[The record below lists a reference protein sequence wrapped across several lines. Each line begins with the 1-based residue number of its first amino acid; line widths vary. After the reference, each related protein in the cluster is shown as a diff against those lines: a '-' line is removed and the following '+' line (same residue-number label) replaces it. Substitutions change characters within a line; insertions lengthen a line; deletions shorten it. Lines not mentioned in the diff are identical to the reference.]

1 MSFAD
6 GFKQGFGMMGA
17 VQDRELYKQRLDE
30 QARQS
35 DLDREATAAYR
46 KAQTDNAA
54 EQTRIRGLEADNKK
68 TQLGLDKTRIDADA
82 NLRTAQAGAIN
93 DELEL
98 KKTRRGQRET
108 NSAAALQVQ
117 SFVDLAEQVRTG
129 EVAYDADTQA
139 RLAEMAEATR
149 GSMMDLD
156 YVTQPNV
163 QFQAGRLKQTLD
175 LIAEGKAD
183 QIDETALRDTFN
195 VVFHSNNMAG
205 VGELVTEKTH
215 PFAGSF
221 ADKGFVVVSKQVSK
235 VGLNGNSLGLT
246 VDVLIENP
254 KTGEQF
260 TYEAPMT
267 VGREASS
274 DKAFMSV
281 EEAVQAASGFYQ
293 YANAMAPYR
302 GVLNE
307 INARGYDLTEG
318 RKDGDFLQLVA
329 DDIKA
334 AEIDGA
340 RNPDLSSPIK
350 GMTMG
355 EFAANKGLMRS
366 HYSTNRVG
374 NYQPVEAALA
384 GDQTYNALK
393 DQGVIRNLSRFNE
406 DKPLSRAKVLEA
418 AQYLSIDEN
427 GNAVIDNPR
436 EWKNWKNDTF
446 RRASNNRVGRK
457 YATPSEE
464 LAMTGS
470 YFNAVD

>member
-6 GFKQGFGMMGA
+6 GFRSGFGLISD
-17 VQDRELYKQRLDE
+17 VQDRALQRDRLDE
-30 QARQS
+30 QARQG
-35 DLDREATAAYR
+35 DLDRESTAAYR
-46 KAQTDNAA
+46 KAQTDNADELA
-54 EQTRIRGLEADNKK
+54 RIRRLEAENKR
-68 TQLGLDKTRIDADA
+68 TELGISQTKSDSMAGYYDAQTSI
-82 NLRTAQAGAIN
+82 LS
-93 DELEL
+93 DEL
-98 KKTRRGQRET
+98 KVKQDRRTQRDL
-108 NSAAALQVQ
+108 NASAALQVQ
-117 SFVDLAEQVRTG
+117 SFVDLSEQVRTG

-139 RLAEMAEATR
+139 RLSEMAESTR
-149 GSMMDLD
+149 GTLMDLN

-163 QFQAGRLKQTLD
+163 QFQAGRLKQVLD
-175 LIAEGKAD
+175 LVAEGKSD

-205 VGELVTEKTH
+205 VGELVTSETH
-215 PFAGSF
+215 KHAGSF
-221 ADKGFVVVSKQVSK
+221 ADKGYVVVSKQVSN
-235 VGLNGNSLGLT
+235 VGLDGNALGLT

-254 KTGEQF
+254 ETGEQF

-267 VGREASS
+267 VGREASGE
-274 DKAFMSV
+274 KTFMSV

-318 RKDGDFLQLVA
+318 RKDGDFMQLVA

-334 AEIDGA
+334 AELDGV

-350 GMTMG
+350 GMTMS

-366 HYSTNRVG
+366 HYSSNRVG

-384 GDQTYNALK
+384 GDQAYNALK

-406 DKPLSRAKVLEA
+406 GKPLSRAKVLEA

-427 GNAVIDNPR
+427 GNAVIDNEK
-436 EWKNWKNDTF
+436 EWKNWKNESF
-446 RRASNNRVGRK
+446 RK
-457 YATPSEE
+457 ISE
-464 LAMTGS
+464 LRRTSPNPRGIS
-470 YFNAVD
+470 FSSVD